1 MYGNVS
7 VVRYKKC
14 GWLYIVR
21 PSWINSRTTW
31 STSWEAAVWSCRR
44 WYQPTSWPTWS
55 KPTHASSPRSTCP
68 TLTSTSRPTCAL
80 SASNPPHLLSGLIKS
95 RLITSSWIH
104 SNINLESYLFIK
116 FYVYML
122 CIFIIKLK
130 LDSNYEHL
138 KNLKNWKII
147 KI

>member
-95 RLITSSWIH
+95 RLPFTDSLITWLRKSQCSALIEV
-104 SNINLESYLFIK
+104 SPIAVDAETTDDSYIISTSFNIKKKAQN
-116 FYVYML
+116 
-122 CIFIIKLK
+122 
-130 LDSNYEHL
+130 
-138 KNLKNWKII
+138 
-147 KI
+147 